1 MSLDVRTVKDIDE
14 FTGGVLAIGQY
25 FGMVANEE
33 RMQRFVDLMTLE
45 RMHAAW
51 SDGSIVGGA
60 GAFEFNLSVPG
71 GDLPTA
77 GVTVSSASSPIL
89 RTAETVPGRS
99 GGSSTSGTG

>member
-1 MSLDVRTVKDIDE
+1 MSLDVRTVKDLDE

-51 SDGSIVGGA
+51 SDVR
-60 GAFEFNLSVPG
+60 
-71 GDLPTA
+71 
-77 GVTVSSASSPIL
+77 SSA
-89 RTAETVPGRS
+89 AQVPS
-99 GGSSTSGTG
+99 SSTSACPAATCRPPA